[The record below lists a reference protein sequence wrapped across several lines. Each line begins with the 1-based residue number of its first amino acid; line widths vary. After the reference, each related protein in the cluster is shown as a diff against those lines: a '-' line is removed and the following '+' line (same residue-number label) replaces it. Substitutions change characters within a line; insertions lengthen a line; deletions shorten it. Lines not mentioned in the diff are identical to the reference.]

1 MPDAADHGEGSPARG
16 DYRHVAYDAL
26 RGCPRCNSMSPDSMT
41 VKFSSPA
48 KAGVTLSNHKTGVIS
63 MGRWSKAA

>member
-1 MPDAADHGEGSPARG
+1 MPPITVRAARRG
-16 DYRHVAYDAL
+16 AIIV
-26 RGCPRCNSMSPDSMT
+26 MSPTMRFGAAPGRSLLSSGPVT

>member
-1 MPDAADHGEGSPARG
+1 MPPITVRAARRG
-16 DYRHVAYDAL
+16 AIII
-26 RGCPRCNSMSPDSMT
+26 MSPTMRFGAAQGNLMSSGSVT

>member
-16 DYRHVAYDAL
+16 DYHHVADDAL
-26 RGCPRCNSMSPDSMT
+26 RGRPRRNLMSSGSVT

>member
-1 MPDAADHGEGSPARG
+1 MSSGS
-16 DYRHVAYDAL
+16 V
-26 RGCPRCNSMSPDSMT
+26 T